1 MNDKNSGVST
11 PPDWA
16 IRELIRAEIK
26 RSDKKRPQIALEMAA
41 LTGTPV
47 TEHMLNDF
55 TSKSKSGARFPAA
68 FVKAFCEVVGS
79 SSLQRFLDDREALEF
94 IEIGKQATHCKN
106 LLDHIVSLVEK
117 LTDPDSA
124 QMHDAIVRKGKKR

>member
-1 MNDKNSGVST
+1 MVDKNTGASI

-16 IRELIRAEIK
+16 LRRLIAAEIK

-41 LTGTPV
+41 LIGVPV

-79 SSLQRFLDDREALEF
+79 SSLQRFLDDEAALALIQVGEHARDCRRLVER
-94 IEIGKQATHCKN
+94 IAV
-106 LLDHIVSLVEK
+106 LLDQV
-117 LTDPDSA
+117 DSGGKPNA
-124 QMHDAIVRKGKKR
+124 QSKKKEMR